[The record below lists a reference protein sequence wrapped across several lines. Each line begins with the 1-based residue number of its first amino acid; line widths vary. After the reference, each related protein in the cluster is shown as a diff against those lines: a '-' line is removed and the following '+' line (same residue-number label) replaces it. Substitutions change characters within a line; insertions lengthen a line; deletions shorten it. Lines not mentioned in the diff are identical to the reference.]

1 MMYKKGVVVS
11 LGLLFILFVVVGCLT
26 VGKTPISNEDAV
38 NTIAGIWVNTEY
50 SGQEMA
56 HPQKVVFTLNGIF
69 EEYAIATNTF
79 FFNRGKYIVKEC
91 WIDSRG
97 NLYCTVNLLFGV
109 NSGSQELWRLDET
122 GEKLEMNWKYGIGD
136 EFPKRIDKS
145 WSYARSILWCL
156 LPSVKGIAGI
166 IITYLRLYLAQKLF
180 YLLLPH
186 VIL

>member
-26 VGKTPISNEDAV
+26 VGKTPISNENAV

-69 EEYAIATNTF
+69 EEYAIATDTF

-136 EFPKRIDKS
+136 EFPKRIDTN
-145 WSYARSILWCL
+145 
-156 LPSVKGIAGI
+156 PDPMPD
-166 IITYLRLYLAQKLF
+166 LYYGVYYRQ
-180 YLLLPH
+180 
-186 VIL
+186 